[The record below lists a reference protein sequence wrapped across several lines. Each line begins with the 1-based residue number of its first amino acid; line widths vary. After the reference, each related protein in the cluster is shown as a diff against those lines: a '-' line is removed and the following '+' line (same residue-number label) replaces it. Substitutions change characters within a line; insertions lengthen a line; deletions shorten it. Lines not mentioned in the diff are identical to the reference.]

1 MGLGNNGSK
10 VLYSLKLPSRANV
23 ATIAVHLRQSEITS
37 ADPANHSASDRPVI
51 YVDANNVINVV
62 SRKAVDPVAHTANFL
77 KEWSQEGFIV
87 VPVCDGPRPQ
97 SKQQTNKSRAVRQ
110 KAKHKS
116 VILRQDLR
124 RISQQL
130 KDGGVDAATRKRLE
144 DEQAELCKSIKS
156 AETQSVNVVPPNFPM
171 LLEEELNKISA
182 HDKRKGGGSVAP
194 VVTAMFEA
202 DALIKGAFMNKKF
215 QLVMSND
222 ADYPADLGDKC
233 IAIKEF
239 GTKDL
244 VISST
249 SKVTLEKAMSSLGN
263 ESNANLKV
271 PPHPI
276 YEGVVHIKM
285 RALISVIIGCDV
297 CPGGLPGIAPK
308 TLASEIAKLKESSA
322 NNEDI
327 YNNLLAYAVKSGPP
341 SFSEEVLTTFVNAIV
356 YQPTNEFGCEGER
369 TYISDAPQELP
380 GYLQEFKSAATIMES
395 GPDVLECKGSCY
407 GHSHNFLGAMK
418 HHQ

>member
-124 RISQQL
+124 RISRQL

-171 LLEEELNKISA
+171 LLEEE
-182 HDKRKGGGSVAP
+182 
-194 VVTAMFEA
+194 
-202 DALIKGAFMNKKF
+202 
-215 QLVMSND
+215 
-222 ADYPADLGDKC
+222 
-233 IAIKEF
+233 
-239 GTKDL
+239 
-244 VISST
+244 
-249 SKVTLEKAMSSLGN
+249 
-263 ESNANLKV
+263 
-271 PPHPI
+271 
-276 YEGVVHIKM
+276 
-285 RALISVIIGCDV
+285 
-297 CPGGLPGIAPK
+297 
-308 TLASEIAKLKESSA
+308 
-322 NNEDI
+322 
-327 YNNLLAYAVKSGPP
+327 
-341 SFSEEVLTTFVNAIV
+341 
-356 YQPTNEFGCEGER
+356 
-369 TYISDAPQELP
+369 
-380 GYLQEFKSAATIMES
+380 
-395 GPDVLECKGSCY
+395 
-407 GHSHNFLGAMK
+407 
-418 HHQ
+418 